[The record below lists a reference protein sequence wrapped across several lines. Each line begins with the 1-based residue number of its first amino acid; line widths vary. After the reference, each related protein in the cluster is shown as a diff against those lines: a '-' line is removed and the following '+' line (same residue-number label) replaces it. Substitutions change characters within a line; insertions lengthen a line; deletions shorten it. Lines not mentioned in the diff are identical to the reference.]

1 MELINNPNNSMVEG
15 WVGAV
20 YCLCVDMI
28 QSTDAALKRSSQ
40 EQNIFNSVLVKQIG
54 PHITK
59 LALEDAIVQFTG
71 DGWLVMTDKERK
83 IPALICFAWIMAK
96 LFQKEMAELT
106 GFEKDEISPLRLAIS
121 SGFDMSV
128 QLPDGSKHWV
138 GDSARR
144 SVRASACCHVNEVL
158 VDYNVIQGVIN
169 DFEIEGIDFEQRR
182 LEKPGLKWEENLNL
196 QTIHEFKPRYRS
208 NLHAPEWFVYTLSM
222 MGRIEEAKQLA
233 QQAAEALVDRSKN
246 TSDSKEVLKKW
257 NLLMAS
263 TPDHSTLSS
272 LMEMIIKSNLTP
284 NIYTY
289 NTLIHK
295 AENHKSAMNWLK
307 EMKSK
312 GINPNTSTYQIL
324 VDIAPSYAEAIQYI
338 DEVGEKYLNA
348 ATYNILFQKAPN
360 FEEALKLFKRID
372 KKGIATNFSIY
383 HQLIKIA
390 PDYATA
396 RELLNEMELKGIPPN
411 VITYSMLLK
420 KVANY
425 QDVSIL
431 MDEMEAKGIPSD
443 VVF

>member
-1 MELINNPNNSMVEG
+1 MDLINNPNYSKVEG

-20 YCLCVDMI
+20 YCLSIDMI
-28 QSTDAALKRSSQ
+28 QSTEAALKRSSQ
-40 EQNIFNSVLVKQIG
+40 EQNTFNSFLVKQIG
-54 PHITK
+54 PHIRK

-106 GFEKDEISPLRLAIS
+106 GFEIDKISPLRLAIS

-128 QLPDGSKHWV
+128 QMPDGSMHWV

-144 SVRASACCHVNEVL
+144 SVRAAACCHVNEVL
-158 VDYNVIQGVIN
+158 VDYNVMQGVIN

-196 QTIHEFKPRYRS
+196 QTIHKFNPQFRNE
-208 NLHAPEWFVYTLSM
+208 LHAPEWFVYTLSM
-222 MGRIEEAKQLA
+222 MGRIEEAIQLA
-233 QQAAEALVDRSKN
+233 QQAAETLVERSKQA
-246 TSDSKEVLKKW
+246 SDPKEVLKKW

-263 TPDHSTLSS
+263 APDHSILSTL
-272 LMEMIIKSNLTP
+272 MDKIKKSDLVP

-289 NTLIHK
+289 NILIQK
-295 AENHKSAMNWLK
+295 AENHESAMTWLG

-312 GINPNTSTYQIL
+312 GIHPNTSTYQIL
-324 VDIAPSYAEAIQYI
+324 VEIAPNYAEAVRYI

-348 ATYNILFQKAPN
+348 ASYNILFQKVPN
-360 FEEALKLFKRID
+360 FEEARKLFNRIG

-383 HQLIKIA
+383 HQMIKIT
-390 PDYATA
+390 PDYQSA

-411 VITYSMLLK
+411 VVTYSMLLK
-420 KVANY
+420 KVSNY
-425 QDVSIL
+425 EEVSIL